1 MNIIVVGCGR
11 VGAELATRLSKS
23 GHKVTVLDITPNAF
37 TNLPTEFRGRT
48 IEGEALNQDVLR
60 RAGIETADGV
70 AVVTSSDS
78 INAVVGHIA
87 RSIFNTPVVVVRNYD
102 SRWRSMQEVFEH
114 QLVSSSSWGAQRVE
128 ELLYHQAGNT
138 VFSAGNGEVELYEF
152 SIDKNWDGRKLA
164 ELLVN
169 GDTLA
174 AAVTRAGAAML
185 PSNELVIKEGDVL
198 LVSATFKGSLGLRE
212 RLGLTSNV
220 KKSLELNDQG
230 QPGFNKVG

>member
-37 TNLPTEFRGRT
+37 SNLPAEFRGRT

-60 RAGIETADGV
+60 RAGIETADGL

-128 ELLYHQAGNT
+128 ELLYHQSGNT

-152 SIDKNWDGRKLA
+152 SIDDNWDGRKLVD
-164 ELLVN
+164 LLVN
-169 GDTLA
+169 GDTIA
-174 AAVTRAGAAML
+174 AAITRAGTAML
-185 PSNELVIKEGDVL
+185 PSNDLVLKEGDVL
-198 LVSATFKGSLGLRE
+198 LVGATFKGSLGLRE
-212 RLGLTSNV
+212 RLGLTRNLQ
-220 KKSLELNDQG
+220 KSSVSSDLG
-230 QPGFNKVG
+230 QPGTKKIG